1 MQKKFAAFAA
11 IAAVALLAAC
21 GGGGSGGGYNPPSS
35 GGGGGSTPPPPP
47 TVPANTIA
55 IAFPAGIGTEKDP
68 TWGAVGGFTQ
78 QGLSQVLGFAPGT
91 SIMLQN
97 LSTTTPHTLNVVS
110 AGAVAP
116 AVFPANPALSTGAG
130 GGSNIQAGFSSGA
143 IPPGGKV
150 GPFTLMSGTYLIG
163 CAFHY
168 SSNNMQD
175 VLVVAAAATPGP
187 QAQQTPSPGGGG
199 PPGGGY

>member
-1 MQKKFAAFAA
+1 MQKKFAMFAA
-11 IAAVALLAAC
+11 LASIGLLAAC
-21 GGGGSGGGYNPPSS
+21 GGGGSGGGYSPPG

-47 TVPANTIA
+47 TIGANTIA

-68 TWGAVGGFTQ
+68 TWGSVGGFTQ
-78 QGLSQVLGFAPGT
+78 KGFSQVLGFAPGT

-97 LSTTTPHTLNVVS
+97 LSTTTSHTMNVIS

-116 AVFPANPALSTGAG
+116 AVFPANPPLPTGVN
-130 GGSNIQAGFSSGA
+130 GGSTIAAGFSSGA
-143 IPPGGKV
+143 IPPGGKI

-175 VLVVAAAATPGP
+175 VLVVAAGATPGP
-187 QAQQTPSPGGGG
+187 QGAPTPA
-199 PPGGGY
+199 PGGGYGGGGY

>member
-11 IAAVALLAAC
+11 LAAIVLLAAC
-21 GGGGSGGGYNPPSS
+21 GGGGGGGGYNPP
-35 GGGGGSTPPPPP
+35 GGGGNNPPPPP
-47 TVPANTIA
+47 APIVPANTIA

-78 QGLSQVLGFAPGT
+78 QGYSQVLGFAPGT

-97 LSTTTPHTLNVVS
+97 LSSTTPHTLNVVS

-116 AVFPANPALSTGAG
+116 AAFPANPALSTGAG

-175 VLVVAAAATPGP
+175 VLVVAAAAAPGP
-187 QAQQTPSPGGGG
+187 QALPTTAPGGGG
-199 PPGGGY
+199 GGY